1 MQNSQNLEPI
11 LTTLVTG
18 EEDEVFEVLLTLFPN
33 DKTGSIPALTDC
45 LAAYGEGMAD
55 VFNRFAA
62 RFPDDVARVEFLISA
77 AMQTQKLGTPELS
90 NALLTAAELKVQ
102 GIYENAELEWARRLT
117 KLGNEYY
124 RSARYAMAE
133 PLYDQALSI
142 HRRVFGAD
150 HPDTAESLN
159 NLAVLYRV
167 QERHTEAAPLLK
179 KAVEIMERVLGA
191 EHPNTK
197 ITRENYEGLLTDI
210 NEKGR

>member
-18 EEDEVFEVLLTLFPN
+18 EEDEVFEALLTLFPN

-62 RFPDDVARVEFLISA
+62 RFPDDVARAEFLISA

-102 GIYENAELEWARRLT
+102 GIYENAEFEWARRLT
-117 KLGNEYY
+117 KLGHENY

-142 HRRVFGAD
+142 HRCVFGAD
-150 HPDTAESLN
+150 HPDTANSMN
-159 NLAVLYRV
+159 NPAFLYYA
-167 QERHTEAAPLLK
+167 Q
-179 KAVEIMERVLGA
+179 
-191 EHPNTK
+191 
-197 ITRENYEGLLTDI
+197 
-210 NEKGR
+210 GR